1 MNEKLLKDF
10 IATAQKNNYNWNT
23 VFDKFPELENYD
35 KQLLKDYVA
44 TAEKN
49 NYNYEVVNSK
59 FPEFGFK
66 KKSQAENGG
75 STLGVGSSVSPKT
88 DGDYTYGDNK
98 SMYRKQGENWLIN
111 NESTGGQYVDLKDP
125 TGSRAKELNRNARKM
140 SSLDIKSEQA
150 SKEISKT
157 KDLSNIAEAD
167 SEIFTGYPGKEK
179 NQYEFRGENW
189 YEPNPEV
196 EKTIQRE
203 TEKRKSLVGTAYEKT
218 IAINIKNAIKD
229 IPKTRV
235 IKDEARIKALNKQFG
250 KNAVAPIPSEVP
262 LEKAQ
267 KTDQD
272 YFTGAFGDVLR
283 GFDNIVPLGF
293 GDLVDDIARDVAS
306 GYRQGKS
313 DEESFNIGFK
323 GPKASYKE
331 IQQFIDAKKNS
342 EQLAPSAEMQDYQ
355 RIYEEEGKG
364 FWGVVKGLANN
375 PSVIPSVLISSVT
388 GMATNSD
395 AIKAGAAAVG
405 TGATYGAAT
414 GATAGGV
421 GAIPGAAA
429 GAVAAVPYAFGLASS
444 VVEMGATFGE
454 LLTEELKGK
463 ELTKENVKAILEDPK
478 KLQSIRNKA
487 IARGIIIGAAD
498 ALTGKL
504 ASGVGAK
511 IISKSAAKSV
521 TGAVTKSAVVK
532 STAAGAAIEAA
543 GGSAGEATARGAI
556 GQDMDVSEIA
566 LEGIA
571 ELPGGIRSTIQARLA
586 KPSYK
591 VNGAKATSE
600 QVDELINTMTP
611 DDLAKTKIEIKN
623 DYEGREFKMQDK
635 IVTNSIKQ
643 QVKQGNPELNEPSL
657 NAITQLEKDLRELE
671 GNTTQ
676 TGKDKAAAI
685 RAQIK
690 NIQENQLQ
698 EEATAE
704 TITAETPEVTQK
716 RTERIAELE
725 TTLSQ
730 SKNNK
735 GTITIDDKIIPR
747 IELENELET
756 LKIEQNAVQKQ
767 AAGQVP
773 VQSTTTVG
781 EEVVQGEPT
790 AESQGLTPKVKKS
803 IEKINEQRDQELNSK
818 VLYTDNPTEEEI
830 SKRGVERA
838 KEINDRYDNIIKGA
852 IERSSLTEEGKAEEV
867 APLTI
872 QEELQLLAEEQAEAP
887 KADIERRRQDDL
899 SQVIQTTPIEVIDE
913 KGNVI
918 QTTDQKAAINA
929 KYDAELAALE
939 APVVEATPQEK
950 VATYRAEE
958 QAELLKAIP
967 KIESYKVNGEIDENL
982 MPKTVLA
989 KYNKIYEKYNA
1000 LISPLLEPVV
1010 KAKAPVVKAKA
1021 PKAPVVKAPIVKAE
1035 APKAKGELPVLS
1047 WSNVD
1052 RYKDD
1057 VIMAM
1062 REIQNKL
1069 LTPLL
1074 ALKYNTTAKQKK
1086 QIIDIRAKIALAD
1099 KILKRN
1105 FAKAKRE
1112 QAKIEKEKNIKPT
1125 AKVETTK
1132 TKVETDKLNSEEKQY
1147 ALESGIPEEDAIPT
1161 RSIFKKVISRT
1172 GITVERVKQLIK
1184 SNKYTEKKVK
1194 VDEISPSQLV
1204 VERDLISKIENE
1216 DNLPI
1221 IGQLGNEFI
1230 VLDGHHRISTYIRN
1244 GAKTINAK
1252 VIDLSTIQ
1260 TKAEPVKEEVK
1271 VEAPV
1276 AEEVVEQYQPI
1287 TIEKIF
1293 NDRFSKENA
1302 ISYDEE
1308 ERETDNGRMSTYISS
1323 ITMDVTNEDGDSIGT
1338 LTKLVDEDRIIT
1350 WNGEDFDGNQLSE
1363 QDFDFK
1369 DDARQAIVDKWNKE
1383 QKKNFDREAKKK
1395 IKDAQKA
1402 KEKADKAAAKE
1413 EAKSASV
1420 VKKEEAPALEK
1431 KSTDDLMGAIDSI
1444 KEDIEDTNKEI
1455 EDARKVAREKIN
1467 KIREEILDLKE
1478 SKGKEGTIMDL
1489 EADIKEIEDILKED
1503 LDGLKLDLDRHV
1515 QALKEEVKKLED
1527 LDAKAPENKKTL
1539 LSYLDAA
1546 IKTLNG
1552 LNSNNVLNVKVDAGF
1567 TITKWVTVGVLKKI
1581 LQGIR
1586 AGVIAGNTINASI
1599 KAMAKEY
1606 RGKHK
1611 NKKITIDEF
1620 TKEIQEYLRNTFVDQ
1635 KTNEQDIQETR
1646 AKFVEIRE
1654 AVRKAKIAVKTESKA
1669 LRANAFD
1676 AIQEMLKGK
1685 VKKLSAVQM
1694 KSIML
1699 RLARFNVFS
1708 QTQYDKF
1715 IDYVDKVIGI
1725 ADYDAKVAKANENR
1739 KNAKKNTIGDK
1750 PKLGDITPDL
1760 FRSLSIMLN
1769 IDAKLIPSDVFESY
1783 YKIVDMLSK
1792 RDTVLQLEQR
1802 SFLNENVDK
1811 IIASIEL
1818 NDEKISDLKELYDNF
1833 EKVKEDGKVDYS
1845 GTLAKMLKDDVINQ
1859 DEYELM
1865 KTFKSK
1871 IVEAKVK
1878 DKMTEQE
1885 IADEKAELIDEVN
1898 NTTITLDEI
1907 VGDEFRLEREL
1918 AKRLQVLLKQTDL
1931 KNLNNKDL
1939 KKLLIIID
1947 NINNGFVS
1955 NATQLM
1961 VEKLNSTKKSIPLA
1975 TSVHAKITSLYNK
1988 MNRFIS
1994 KTFSRDEFRIAV
2006 APLNLIDEQFGDF
2019 QTKNIYNSVFKDS
2032 AKAQQAFEAE
2042 ISKIRA
2048 ELTEIEKSLDKFFD
2062 KDHNKKVASKIKMMI
2077 YMLQIEKNS
2086 NPNSNKVHNAIDI
2099 LDATIKFSK
2108 ENSKKSKNS
2117 KADLKVLES
2126 IRENFVKDEQI
2137 DMDELFNSFG
2147 AQEKNAL
2154 KKLQEINNSM
2164 TKKAAYTAT
2173 VINGNKITTF
2183 DNYIFHNTIS
2193 ASDDMSVDALVNNI
2207 SDNMQPTT
2215 KSKNLEERG
2224 DKALAMNLNPFLAVT
2239 VSSRSVLL
2247 NYHLTE
2253 PIRTAR
2259 KTLID
2264 TIKLL
2269 DAEKANGEKNKMTS
2283 EERKDFEAATKEQ
2296 YDILNAI
2303 KDAYE
2308 TATKDLLTSNF
2319 TESKQ
2324 WIDWI
2329 SRQGYRA
2336 VLASA
2341 PRAVAEITSNAL
2353 FVLSAFPKEITIGFN
2368 STFSLS
2374 NSSDAKNILE
2384 SLGSSLISRIY
2395 PEDSLSSVWLDTSA
2409 FANRISRDGKMKPKM
2424 VNGVL
2429 KFHDKYTGRWV
2440 DAVSFMADNLIAKPD
2455 QAIMRPLWFGSFV
2468 NSFKNKTGVEPDFNK
2483 IKENDEAYMDEYR
2496 DALEEARD
2504 VADNNADLTGGNMN
2518 PYMSSLQNVIRKEDS
2533 FPKAWLKTFQKYMNK
2548 FTVKEYYTAR
2558 KGVHALVG
2566 DGDITQKQGAL
2577 ILTGVALRMTMYTT
2591 VTRLLSDFI
2600 MYSFGLGDD
2609 DDEEDDDYNAKHIG
2623 RKLYQGFTS
2632 MLTTLIL
2639 GRRFG
2644 NVVRMAENYFIEWA
2658 NEIYGEDIGLRNGEY
2673 DPYEDAVQFNQLQ
2686 DGKIDKTTD
2695 LVKVIAG
2702 PYAPVI
2708 GTLDLLKKK
2717 TMELRAPEAKT
2728 ERARITR
2735 AKEWGRLGLETT
2747 GFLGIMPLYK
2757 DVRKVFMGYT
2767 YKELKKETKETAVK
2781 KKTEEIKTA
2790 LTDSQKI
2797 SSLRKMRSS
2806 GRYTDKEIN
2815 KAIRIIKDPEYK
2827 KAFND
2832 KEEAIKKKI
2841 LDKYGY
2847 DNKEDFE
2854 RNDEKNYKIE
2864 FGKRSN
2870 YFQERAESAKIA
2882 NELEKRVNALKD
2894 GVEYAPI
2901 KKTRKSS
2908 RSSYTGNSGYTG
2920 NSYTN

>member
-1 MNEKLLKDF
+1 MF
-10 IATAQKNNYNWNT
+10 INNAQKNAIAANKRAIIETFGSDLTTEESKQNLGFVEQALVGVAASLPSMALSLIPVVGQAAAFGGMANMSYNAINEMMLNDADFET
-23 VFDKFPELENYD
+23 TSEADRAIVAIPYAIVMGALEKVGMN
-35 KQLLKDYVA
+35 KMLK
-44 TAEKN
+44 
-49 NYNYEVVNSK
+49 
-59 FPEFGFK
+59 G
-66 KKSQAENGG
+66 
-75 STLGVGSSVSPKT
+75 
-88 DGDYTYGDNK
+88 
-98 SMYRKQGENWLIN
+98 
-111 NESTGGQYVDLKDP
+111 ESTIGKIVL
-125 TGSRAKELNRNARKM
+125 SRIAKIIPKGATREV
-140 SSLDIKSEQA
+140 IE
-150 SKEISKT
+150 
-157 KDLSNIAEAD
+157 NIAN
-167 SEIFTGYPGKEK
+167 KE
-179 NQYEFRGENW
+179 
-189 YEPNPEV
+189 V
-196 EKTIQRE
+196 
-203 TEKRKSLVGTAYEKT
+203 KSLVAKGALKVIGGTLAEAETGALQAGLLDFGLLSLFNALDPLDLKLTNKEGLTGGEAFETPDTKAGVAMSILEGSAAEAIGGFAMSTVMVGSQGLINGKISLYNKEDLKFFEDFSSDQEFKKLIVSNLKT
-218 IAINIKNAIKD
+218 QMLNGTMTKG
-229 IPKTRV
+229 
-235 IKDEARIKALNKQFG
+235 EAQSALNDIDLVEGVFNSIDENLPEMAKLTAF
-250 KNAVAPIPSEVP
+250 NLINERNR
-262 LEKAQ
+262 LEKE
-267 KTDQD
+267 K
-272 YFTGAFGDVLR
+272 
-283 GFDNIVPLGF
+283 
-293 GDLVDDIARDVAS
+293 
-306 GYRQGKS
+306 QGKDPALS
-313 DEESFNIGFK
+313 KVITDRINEINDKLAALPKQVQRDNNTNRINELESALK
-323 GPKASYKE
+323 
-331 IQQFIDAKKNS
+331 
-342 EQLAPSAEMQDYQ
+342 Q
-355 RIYEEEGKG
+355 RK
-364 FWGVVKGLANN
+364 
-375 PSVIPSVLISSVT
+375 
-388 GMATNSD
+388 
-395 AIKAGAAAVG
+395 
-405 TGATYGAAT
+405 
-414 GATAGGV
+414 
-421 GAIPGAAA
+421 
-429 GAVAAVPYAFGLASS
+429 
-444 VVEMGATFGE
+444 
-454 LLTEELKGK
+454 
-463 ELTKENVKAILEDPK
+463 
-478 KLQSIRNKA
+478 NKA
-487 IARGIIIGAAD
+487 
-498 ALTGKL
+498 
-504 ASGVGAK
+504 
-511 IISKSAAKSV
+511 
-521 TGAVTKSAVVK
+521 
-532 STAAGAAIEAA
+532 
-543 GGSAGEATARGAI
+543 
-556 GQDMDVSEIA
+556 
-566 LEGIA
+566 
-571 ELPGGIRSTIQARLA
+571 
-586 KPSYK
+586 
-591 VNGAKATSE
+591 
-600 QVDELINTMTP
+600 
-611 DDLAKTKIEIKN
+611 
-623 DYEGREFKMQDK
+623 
-635 IVTNSIKQ
+635 
-643 QVKQGNPELNEPSL
+643 
-657 NAITQLEKDLRELE
+657 
-671 GNTTQ
+671 
-676 TGKDKAAAI
+676 
-685 RAQIK
+685 
-690 NIQENQLQ
+690 
-698 EEATAE
+698 
-704 TITAETPEVTQK
+704 
-716 RTERIAELE
+716 
-725 TTLSQ
+725 
-730 SKNNK
+730 
-735 GTITIDDKIIPR
+735 GTITIEGKKIPR
-747 IELENELET
+747 TEVETELKQLNQK
-756 LKIEQNAVQKQ
+756 LKDAIQEQT
-767 AAGQVP
+767 AGQVP
-773 VQSTTTVG
+773 VQPTTAVG

-790 AESQGLTPKVKKS
+790 AESQG
-803 IEKINEQRDQELNSK
+803 
-818 VLYTDNPTEEEI
+818 
-830 SKRGVERA
+830 
-838 KEINDRYDNIIKGA
+838 
-852 IERSSLTEEGKAEEV
+852 LTEEGKAEEV

-887 KADIERRRQDDL
+887 KAPVVEAP
-899 SQVIQTTPIEVIDE
+899 T
-913 KGNVI
+913 
-918 QTTDQKAAINA
+918 
-929 KYDAELAALE
+929 LE
-939 APVVEATPQEK
+939 APVIEAPIVEAPTLETPVVEVEATPQEK

-967 KIESYKVNGEIDENL
+967 KIESYKVKGKIDKTK

-989 KYNKIYEKYNA
+989 KYNKIYEKYDA

-1010 KAKAPVVKAKA
+1010 KAPV
-1021 PKAPVVKAPIVKAE
+1021 VKAE
-1035 APKAKGELPVLS
+1035 APKAKGELPVMS
-1047 WSNVD
+1047 WSKVEE
-1052 RYKDD
+1052 YDD
-1057 VIMAM
+1057 AVIRSMK
-1062 REIQNKL
+1062 EIQYGKL
-1069 LTPLL
+1069 KPLL
-1074 ALKYNTTAKQKK
+1074 DLGKRTTVAQKEE
-1086 QIIDIRAKIALAD
+1086 IRTIEAKIATAE
-1099 KILKRN
+1099 KILDRRAN
-1105 FAKAKRE
+1105 
-1112 QAKIEKEKNIKPT
+1112 KIKKEAQRVEKEGKGATVRAVDNNGTEAEYSVVVSKDGATAKVQLKKIGTLTPKRASVEANLTIETDEKRGRFVITKNKTKVYIDEAITP

-1132 TKVETDKLNSEEKQY
+1132 TKVASKAKVEPVVEETEAESYSSLQNKNEEAANTLNEIEKQIVKHYKDKGVSQNIIDELILFGDKSVTEFSDIMPEVANAYDNSIEDLHKKLDEATNNLKAIEEKQ
-1147 ALESGIPEEDAIPT
+1147 
-1161 RSIFKKVISRT
+1161 
-1172 GITVERVKQLIK
+1172 Q
-1184 SNKYTEKKVK
+1184 
-1194 VDEISPSQLV
+1194 
-1204 VERDLISKIENE
+1204 SKIIN
-1216 DNLPI
+1216 DI
-1221 IGQLGNEFI
+1221 TKSFKDLGVKETGLKSIADFFNTLLNYSGFDTFAKKLRSNDFKDLKKDLVFKTYKAIAPNEFMFEVDRYEDVPENI
-1230 VLDGHHRISTYIRN
+1230 RTYIEDTVDKAMQRFKEMLVSQEEQVQVKEPQVLIEE
-1244 GAKTINAK
+1244 A
-1252 VIDLSTIQ
+1252 
-1260 TKAEPVKEEVK
+1260 KAEPVKEEAK
-1271 VEAPV
+1271 VAPV
-1276 AEEVVEQYQPI
+1276 VEEVVEVEQYQPI

-1395 IKDAQKA
+1395 NKDAQKA

-1420 VKKEEAPALEK
+1420 VKKEEAPAPEK

-1444 KEDIEDTNKEI
+1444 KEDIEDTTKEI

-1489 EADIKEIEDILKED
+1489 EADIKEIQDDLKKD

-1515 QALKEEVKKLED
+1515 QALKEEVKKLGD

-1552 LNSNNVLNVKVDAGF
+1552 LNSNNLLNVKVDAGF

-1586 AGVIAGNTINASI
+1586 LGVIAGNTINASI
-1599 KAMAKEY
+1599 RAMAKEY
-1606 RGKHK
+1606 RGEHK
-1611 NKKITIDEF
+1611 NKKITIAEF
-1620 TKEIQEYLRNTFVDQ
+1620 TKEIEEYLRNTFVDQ

-1654 AVRKAKIAVKTESKA
+1654 AVRKAKVAVKTKSKA

-1725 ADYDAKVAKANENR
+1725 ADYDAKVNEANKNR
-1739 KNAKKNTIGDK
+1739 KTAKKNTIGDK

-1792 RDTVLQLEQR
+1792 GDTVLQLEQR

-2193 ASDDMSVDALVNNI
+2193 VSDDMSVDALVNNI

-2368 STFSLS
+2368 DTFSLS

-2384 SLGSSLISRIY
+2384 SLGSSLISRLY
-2395 PEDSLSSVWLDTSA
+2395 SEDSLSSVWLDTSA

-2483 IKENDEAYMDEYR
+2483 IKENDEAYMDKYR
-2496 DALEEARD
+2496 GVLEEARD

-2533 FPKAWLKTFQKYMNK
+2533 FPKVWLKTFQKYMNK

-2558 KGVHALVG
+2558 KGVRALVG

-2591 VTRLLSDFI
+2591 VTRLLSEFI

-2658 NEIYGEDIGLRNGEY
+2658 NETYGEDIGLRNGEY

-2702 PYAPVI
+2702 PYAPAVGFSDLVI
-2708 GTLDLLKKK
+2708 KKAR
-2717 TMELRAPEAKT
+2717 ELRAPEAKT

-2781 KKTEEIKTA
+2781 KDAQAKTDAEEIVQKTSILKQMMNSGA
-2790 LTDSQKI
+2790 YTREGIKKE
-2797 SSLRKMRSS
+2797 LRK
-2806 GRYTDKEIN
+2806 
-2815 KAIRIIKDPEYK
+2815 IKDPEYRKAEK
-2827 KAFND
+2827 KIED
-2832 KEEAIKKKI
+2832 DMLKSI
-2841 LDKYGY
+2841 LDKTKYSSRT
-2847 DNKEDFE
+2847 DFE
-2854 RNDEKNYKIE
+2854 KREKENAKNAFKMYDKKREESLKIN
-2864 FGKRSN
+2864 R
-2870 YFQERAESAKIA
+2870 
-2882 NELEKRVNALKD
+2882 ELTNRMDAL
-2894 GVEYAPI
+2894 EYGEQYVP
-2901 KKTRKSS
+2901 KKKKSS
-2908 RSSYTGNSGYTG
+2908 GTFGGGDSFGGSSSFGGSDSFGGGDSFGESDSFGGGN
-2920 NSYTN
+2920 

>member
-1 MNEKLLKDF
+1 MTGSQYDLKHSINDFNKRKEKLQLDAKNGNLTEEQYNDAVEGLSSEAQRLD
-10 IATAQKNNYNWNT
+10 IATKNVAATQKKMDALAGVYVTEKAKSGGFFGNFTNSLLVSIDELISSDGLSGKKQRQQDEIEIKSQDITPQQRQYYKDKGYNDEQIKNVFINNAQKNAIAANKRAIIETFGSDLTTEESKQNLGFVEQALVGVAASLPSMALSLIPVVGQAAAFGGMANMSYNAINEMMLNDADFET
-23 VFDKFPELENYD
+23 TSEADRAIVAIPYAIVMGALEKVGMN
-35 KQLLKDYVA
+35 KMLK
-44 TAEKN
+44 
-49 NYNYEVVNSK
+49 
-59 FPEFGFK
+59 G
-66 KKSQAENGG
+66 
-75 STLGVGSSVSPKT
+75 
-88 DGDYTYGDNK
+88 
-98 SMYRKQGENWLIN
+98 
-111 NESTGGQYVDLKDP
+111 ESTIGKIVL
-125 TGSRAKELNRNARKM
+125 SRIAKIIPKGATREV
-140 SSLDIKSEQA
+140 IE
-150 SKEISKT
+150 
-157 KDLSNIAEAD
+157 NIAN
-167 SEIFTGYPGKEK
+167 KE
-179 NQYEFRGENW
+179 
-189 YEPNPEV
+189 V
-196 EKTIQRE
+196 
-203 TEKRKSLVGTAYEKT
+203 KSLVAKGALKVIGGTLAEAETGALQAGLLDFGLLSLFNALDPLDLKLTNKEGLTGGEAFETPDTKAGVAMSILEGSAAEAIGGFAMSTVMVGSQGLINGKISLYNKEDLKFFEDFSSDQEFKKLIVSNLKT
-218 IAINIKNAIKD
+218 QMLNGTMTKG
-229 IPKTRV
+229 
-235 IKDEARIKALNKQFG
+235 EAQSALNDIDLVEGVFNSIDENLPEMAKLTAF
-250 KNAVAPIPSEVP
+250 NLINERNR
-262 LEKAQ
+262 LEKE
-267 KTDQD
+267 K
-272 YFTGAFGDVLR
+272 
-283 GFDNIVPLGF
+283 
-293 GDLVDDIARDVAS
+293 
-306 GYRQGKS
+306 QGKDPALS
-313 DEESFNIGFK
+313 KVITDRINEINDKLAALPKQVQRDNNTNRINELESALK
-323 GPKASYKE
+323 
-331 IQQFIDAKKNS
+331 
-342 EQLAPSAEMQDYQ
+342 Q
-355 RIYEEEGKG
+355 RK
-364 FWGVVKGLANN
+364 
-375 PSVIPSVLISSVT
+375 
-388 GMATNSD
+388 
-395 AIKAGAAAVG
+395 
-405 TGATYGAAT
+405 
-414 GATAGGV
+414 
-421 GAIPGAAA
+421 
-429 GAVAAVPYAFGLASS
+429 
-444 VVEMGATFGE
+444 
-454 LLTEELKGK
+454 
-463 ELTKENVKAILEDPK
+463 
-478 KLQSIRNKA
+478 NKA
-487 IARGIIIGAAD
+487 
-498 ALTGKL
+498 
-504 ASGVGAK
+504 
-511 IISKSAAKSV
+511 
-521 TGAVTKSAVVK
+521 
-532 STAAGAAIEAA
+532 
-543 GGSAGEATARGAI
+543 
-556 GQDMDVSEIA
+556 
-566 LEGIA
+566 
-571 ELPGGIRSTIQARLA
+571 
-586 KPSYK
+586 
-591 VNGAKATSE
+591 
-600 QVDELINTMTP
+600 
-611 DDLAKTKIEIKN
+611 
-623 DYEGREFKMQDK
+623 
-635 IVTNSIKQ
+635 
-643 QVKQGNPELNEPSL
+643 
-657 NAITQLEKDLRELE
+657 
-671 GNTTQ
+671 
-676 TGKDKAAAI
+676 
-685 RAQIK
+685 
-690 NIQENQLQ
+690 
-698 EEATAE
+698 
-704 TITAETPEVTQK
+704 
-716 RTERIAELE
+716 
-725 TTLSQ
+725 
-730 SKNNK
+730 
-735 GTITIDDKIIPR
+735 GTITIEGKKIPR
-747 IELENELET
+747 TEVETELKQLNQK
-756 LKIEQNAVQKQ
+756 LKDAIQEQT
-767 AAGQVP
+767 AGQVP
-773 VQSTTTVG
+773 VQPTTAVG

-790 AESQGLTPKVKKS
+790 AESQG
-803 IEKINEQRDQELNSK
+803 
-818 VLYTDNPTEEEI
+818 
-830 SKRGVERA
+830 
-838 KEINDRYDNIIKGA
+838 
-852 IERSSLTEEGKAEEV
+852 LTEEGKAEEV

-887 KADIERRRQDDL
+887 KAPVVEAP
-899 SQVIQTTPIEVIDE
+899 T
-913 KGNVI
+913 
-918 QTTDQKAAINA
+918 
-929 KYDAELAALE
+929 LE
-939 APVVEATPQEK
+939 APVIEAPIVEAPTLETPVVEVEATPQEK

-967 KIESYKVNGEIDENL
+967 KIESYKVKGKIDKTK

-989 KYNKIYEKYNA
+989 KYNKIYEKYDA

-1010 KAKAPVVKAKA
+1010 KAPV
-1021 PKAPVVKAPIVKAE
+1021 VKAE
-1035 APKAKGELPVLS
+1035 APKAKGELPVMS
-1047 WSNVD
+1047 WSKVEE
-1052 RYKDD
+1052 YDD
-1057 VIMAM
+1057 AVIRSMK
-1062 REIQNKL
+1062 EIQYGKL
-1069 LTPLL
+1069 KPLL
-1074 ALKYNTTAKQKK
+1074 DLGKRTTVAQKEE
-1086 QIIDIRAKIALAD
+1086 IRTIEAKIATAE
-1099 KILKRN
+1099 KILDRRAN
-1105 FAKAKRE
+1105 
-1112 QAKIEKEKNIKPT
+1112 KIKKEAQRVEKEGKGATVRAVDNNGTEAEYSVVVSKDGATAKVQLKKIGTLTPKRASVEANLTIETDEKRGRFVITKNKTKVYIDEAITP

-1132 TKVETDKLNSEEKQY
+1132 TKVASKAKVEPVVEETEAESYSSLQNKNEEAANTLNEIEKQIVKHYKDKGVSQNIIDELILFGDKSVTEFSDIMPEVANAYDNSIEDLHKKLDEATNNLKAIEEKQ
-1147 ALESGIPEEDAIPT
+1147 
-1161 RSIFKKVISRT
+1161 
-1172 GITVERVKQLIK
+1172 Q
-1184 SNKYTEKKVK
+1184 
-1194 VDEISPSQLV
+1194 
-1204 VERDLISKIENE
+1204 SKIIN
-1216 DNLPI
+1216 DI
-1221 IGQLGNEFI
+1221 TKSFKDLGVKETGLKSIADFFNTLLNYSGFDTFAKKLRSNDFKDLKKDLVFKTYKAIAPNEFMFEVDRYEDVPENI
-1230 VLDGHHRISTYIRN
+1230 RTYIEDTVDKAMQRFKEMLVSQEEQVQVKEPQVLIEE
-1244 GAKTINAK
+1244 A
-1252 VIDLSTIQ
+1252 
-1260 TKAEPVKEEVK
+1260 KAEPVKEEAK
-1271 VEAPV
+1271 VAPV
-1276 AEEVVEQYQPI
+1276 VEEVVEVEQYQPI

-1395 IKDAQKA
+1395 NKDAQKA

-1420 VKKEEAPALEK
+1420 VKKEEAPAPEK

-1444 KEDIEDTNKEI
+1444 KEDIEDTTKEI

-1489 EADIKEIEDILKED
+1489 EADIKEIQDDLKKD

-1515 QALKEEVKKLED
+1515 QALKEEVKKLGD

-1552 LNSNNVLNVKVDAGF
+1552 LNSNNLLNVKVDAGF

-1586 AGVIAGNTINASI
+1586 LGVIAGNTINASI
-1599 KAMAKEY
+1599 RAMAKEY
-1606 RGKHK
+1606 RGEHK
-1611 NKKITIDEF
+1611 NKKITIAEF
-1620 TKEIQEYLRNTFVDQ
+1620 TKEIEEYLRNTFVDQ

-1654 AVRKAKIAVKTESKA
+1654 AVRKAKVAVKTKSKA

-1725 ADYDAKVAKANENR
+1725 ADYDAKVNEANKNR
-1739 KNAKKNTIGDK
+1739 KTAKKNTIGDK

-2193 ASDDMSVDALVNNI
+2193 VSDDMSVDALVNNI

-2368 STFSLS
+2368 DTFSLS

-2384 SLGSSLISRIY
+2384 SLGSSLISRLY
-2395 PEDSLSSVWLDTSA
+2395 SEDSLSSVWLDTSA

-2483 IKENDEAYMDEYR
+2483 IKENDEAYMDKYR
-2496 DALEEARD
+2496 GVLEEARD

-2533 FPKAWLKTFQKYMNK
+2533 FPKVWLKTFQKYMNK

-2558 KGVHALVG
+2558 KGVRALVG

-2591 VTRLLSDFI
+2591 VTRLLSEFI

-2658 NEIYGEDIGLRNGEY
+2658 NETYGEDIGLRNGEY

-2702 PYAPVI
+2702 PYAPAVGFSDLVI
-2708 GTLDLLKKK
+2708 KKAR
-2717 TMELRAPEAKT
+2717 ELRAPEAKT

-2781 KKTEEIKTA
+2781 KDAQAKTDAEEIVQKTSILKQMMNSGA
-2790 LTDSQKI
+2790 YTREGIKKE
-2797 SSLRKMRSS
+2797 LRK
-2806 GRYTDKEIN
+2806 
-2815 KAIRIIKDPEYK
+2815 IKDPEYRKAEK
-2827 KAFND
+2827 KIED
-2832 KEEAIKKKI
+2832 DMLKSI
-2841 LDKYGY
+2841 LDKTKYSSRT
-2847 DNKEDFE
+2847 DFE
-2854 RNDEKNYKIE
+2854 KREKENAKNAFKMYDKKREESLKIN
-2864 FGKRSN
+2864 R
-2870 YFQERAESAKIA
+2870 
-2882 NELEKRVNALKD
+2882 ELTNRMDAL
-2894 GVEYAPI
+2894 EYGEQYVP
-2901 KKTRKSS
+2901 KKKKSS
-2908 RSSYTGNSGYTG
+2908 GTFGGGDSFGGSSSFGGSDSFGGGDSFGESDSFGGGN
-2920 NSYTN
+2920 

>member
-1 MNEKLLKDF
+1 MNEKAIQDAYEMFKSGGYNGSIDDYKQLISTNGNALKDSYEIF
-10 IATAQKNNYNWNT
+10 KGGGYNQ
-23 VFDKFPELENYD
+23 DI
-35 KQLLKDYVA
+35 
-44 TAEKN
+44 
-49 NYNYEVVNSK
+49 NSFK
-59 FPEFGFK
+59 TLMGLK
-66 KKSQAENGG
+66 KKSDWGSIWGG
-75 STLGVGSSVSPKT
+75 GSSVSPKT
-88 DGDYTYGDNK
+88 DGDYTYGDNE
-98 SMYRKQGENWLIN
+98 SAYRKQGENWLIN

-125 TGSRAKELNRNARKM
+125 TGSRTKELNRNARRM
-140 SSLDIKSEQA
+140 SSLDVKSQGASIQVKDAKDLTSIA
-150 SKEISKT
+150 SK
-157 KDLSNIAEAD
+157 D

-179 NQYEFRGENW
+179 NQYEFRNGNW

-196 EKTIQRE
+196 EKIIQRE

-262 LEKAQ
+262 SQKAQ
-267 KTDQD
+267 KTDEQD

-283 GFDNIVPLGF
+283 GFDNIVPIGI
-293 GDLVDDIARDVAS
+293 GDFVDDMARSVAS
-306 GYRQGKS
+306 GYRQGTVAQEADDLLLKGSKS
-313 DEESFNIGFK
+313 TPEQ
-323 GPKASYKE
+323 
-331 IQQFIDAKKNS
+331 IQKFINANKNS
-342 EQLAPSAEMQDYQ
+342 QQMLPSAEMQDYQ
-355 RIYEEEGKG
+355 KIYEEEGKG
-364 FWGVVKGLANN
+364 FWGVVKGIVKN
-375 PSVIPSVLISSVT
+375 PSVISELVISSLVS
-388 GMATNSD
+388 MATNTD
-395 AIKAGAAAVG
+395 ALKAGAAGVA
-405 TGATYGAAT
+405 TGVTYGAAT

-421 GAIPGAAA
+421 GAIPGSVA
-429 GAVAAVPYAFGLASS
+429 GAVSSIPYAFGLASS

-463 ELTKENVKAILEDPK
+463 ELTKENVKAILENPE

-487 IARGIIIGAAD
+487 IARGVIIGTAD
-498 ALTGKL
+498 VLTGKL

-511 IISKSAAKSV
+511 IISKSAAKSA
-521 TGAVTKSAVVK
+521 TGAVTKGAVVK

-657 NAITQLEKDLRELE
+657 NAITQLEKDLVKLE

-685 RAQIK
+685 RTQIK

-704 TITAETPEVTQK
+704 ASI
-716 RTERIAELE
+716 
-725 TTLSQ
+725 
-730 SKNNK
+730 
-735 GTITIDDKIIPR
+735 
-747 IELENELET
+747 
-756 LKIEQNAVQKQ
+756 
-767 AAGQVP
+767 P
-773 VQSTTTVG
+773 VQPTTAVG
-781 EEVVQGEPT
+781 EEVVQREPT
-790 AESQGLTPKVKKS
+790 AEPQVLTK
-803 IEKINEQRDQELNSK
+803 
-818 VLYTDNPTEEEI
+818 
-830 SKRGVERA
+830 
-838 KEINDRYDNIIKGA
+838 
-852 IERSSLTEEGKAEEV
+852 EGKAEEV

-872 QEELQLLAEEQAEAP
+872 QEELQLIEEEKAKAP
-887 KADIERRRQDDL
+887 KADIERRRNEEILNRKGNTISESEVERKFIEKRNSDSIQTKLTEGLNYTNGSVNPQKRFIDKEDAIFEELIALGVKPDNRGVIDSTAINKAFSENESKIRKEVNKEVKQEGLKRVTDEFRKQDDA
-899 SQVIQTTPIEVIDE
+899 VKFKE
-913 KGNVI
+913 
-918 QTTDQKAAINA
+918 IND

-939 APVVEATPQEK
+939 APVVEATPQEVVRTPRQK
-950 VATYRAEE
+950 VEAKRGKGKTTRVPKVETPVVEAEAPKTKGELPKMRWDDIEEYDDAVIRAMKEIQYRKLNPLRDLGKRTTVAQKEEIKTIEAKIKTAEKILDKRANKIKREAQRVEKAEPIDKGTRVRGSDNNGNATEFSIIINEKKGTANVQLKKRKNVPLTRRASVEANLTIETDENKKRFVETKNKTKVYIDDVITPAKVEPTKAKPSVVEVSGYSPNDNIFNKPELKNNKTHGWRTMSISEFNSLSKGKKTYEGGAPKSGNWIAGTPQSAAKFGKKDTVMIEFGGIDMAGGENMQDNSTADKSNVTKVWKFNDVTNQFEDAPNLLQNLKDGKIIKVDNKNQSLEDKQSELQRKTDNIHDYEIPDLIKKLKKVPTAPGGEMMIFEILELQSKDRKINTIQEAVDKYFENLKKYFEVPVTKQELINDYLTREQKKIINQINELEE
-958 QAELLKAIP
+958 KANDL
-967 KIESYKVNGEIDENL
+967 EDKVGEIDE
-982 MPKTVLA
+982 
-989 KYNKIYEKYNA
+989 
-1000 LISPLLEPVV
+1000 V
-1010 KAKAPVVKAKA
+1010 KAAPVKEEVK
-1021 PKAPVVKAPIVKAE
+1021 E
-1035 APKAKGELPVLS
+1035 E
-1047 WSNVD
+1047 
-1052 RYKDD
+1052 
-1057 VIMAM
+1057 
-1062 REIQNKL
+1062 
-1069 LTPLL
+1069 
-1074 ALKYNTTAKQKK
+1074 
-1086 QIIDIRAKIALAD
+1086 
-1099 KILKRN
+1099 
-1105 FAKAKRE
+1105 
-1112 QAKIEKEKNIKPT
+1112 
-1125 AKVETTK
+1125 AKVET
-1132 TKVETDKLNSEEKQY
+1132 VAEE
-1147 ALESGIPEEDAIPT
+1147 
-1161 RSIFKKVISRT
+1161 V
-1172 GITVERVKQLIK
+1172 
-1184 SNKYTEKKVK
+1184 
-1194 VDEISPSQLV
+1194 
-1204 VERDLISKIENE
+1204 
-1216 DNLPI
+1216 
-1221 IGQLGNEFI
+1221 
-1230 VLDGHHRISTYIRN
+1230 
-1244 GAKTINAK
+1244 
-1252 VIDLSTIQ
+1252 
-1260 TKAEPVKEEVK
+1260 KAEPVKEE
-1271 VEAPV
+1271 AP
-1276 AEEVVEQYQPI
+1276 AP
-1287 TIEKIF
+1287 
-1293 NDRFSKENA
+1293 
-1302 ISYDEE
+1302 
-1308 ERETDNGRMSTYISS
+1308 
-1323 ITMDVTNEDGDSIGT
+1323 
-1338 LTKLVDEDRIIT
+1338 
-1350 WNGEDFDGNQLSE
+1350 
-1363 QDFDFK
+1363 
-1369 DDARQAIVDKWNKE
+1369 
-1383 QKKNFDREAKKK
+1383 
-1395 IKDAQKA
+1395 A
-1402 KEKADKAAAKE
+1402 KE
-1413 EAKSASV
+1413 
-1420 VKKEEAPALEK
+1420 
-1431 KSTDDLMGAIDSI
+1431 STDDLMGAINSI
-1444 KEDIEDTNKEI
+1444 KKDIEDTTKEI
-1455 EDARKVAREKIN
+1455 EDVRAEAREKII
-1467 KIREEILDLKE
+1467 KIRKEIIKLE
-1478 SKGKEGTIMDL
+1478 NSKGKGGTIMDL

-1552 LNSNNVLNVKVDAGF
+1552 LNSNNLLNVKVDAGF

-1599 KAMAKEY
+1599 RAMAKEY

-1611 NKKITIDEF
+1611 NKKITIAEF
-1620 TKEIQEYLRNTFVDQ
+1620 TEEIQEYLRNTFVDQ
-1635 KTNEQDIQETR
+1635 KKKTNEQDIQEAR
-1646 AKFVEIRE
+1646 DKFVEIRE
-1654 AVRKAKIAVKTESKA
+1654 AVRKAKVAVKTESKA

-1676 AIQEMLKGK
+1676 AIREMLKGK
-1685 VKKLSAVQM
+1685 VNNLSAVQM

-1708 QTQYDKF
+1708 QIQYDKF

-1725 ADYDAKVAKANENR
+1725 ADYDAKVNEANKNR
-1739 KNAKKNTIGDK
+1739 KNAKENTIGNK

-1871 IVEAKVK
+1871 IVEAKIK

-1907 VGDEFRLEREL
+1907 VGDEFRLERKL

-1961 VEKLNSTKKSIPLA
+1961 VEKLNSNKKSIPLA

-1994 KTFSRDEFRIAV
+1994 KTFSRDEFGIAV

-2324 WIDWI
+2324 LIDWL

-2341 PRAVAEITSNAL
+2341 PRAVAELTSNAL

-2368 STFSLS
+2368 DTFSLS

-2384 SLGSSLISRIY
+2384 SLGSSLISRLY
-2395 PEDSLSSVWLDTSA
+2395 SEDSLSSVWLDTSA

-2533 FPKAWLKTFQKYMNK
+2533 FPKVWLKTFQKYMNK

-2558 KGVHALVG
+2558 KGVRALVG

-2577 ILTGVALRMTMYTT
+2577 ILTGVAVRMTIYTT
-2591 VTRLLSDFI
+2591 VTRLLSDLI
-2600 MYSFGLGDD
+2600 MYSFGFGDD
-2609 DDEEDDDYNAKHIG
+2609 DGEDDDDYNAKHIG

-2658 NEIYGEDIGLRNGEY
+2658 NETYGEDIGLRNGEY

-2695 LVKVIAG
+2695 LVKVVAG

-2717 TMELRAPEAKT
+2717 GMELRAPEAKT

-2735 AKEWGRLGLETT
+2735 AKEWSRLGLETT

-2767 YKELKKETKETAVK
+2767 YKELKEETKKEAENKEVRDK
-2781 KKTEEIKTA
+2781 KTA
-2790 LTDSQKI
+2790 LKDSQKTI
-2797 SSLRKMRSS
+2797 SLKEMMNS
-2806 GRYTDKEIN
+2806 GRYTKEGI
-2815 KAIRIIKDPEYK
+2815 KKELRKIKDPEYR
-2827 KAFND
+2827 KALKD
-2832 KEEAIKKKI
+2832 KDDAIRKKI

-2847 DNKEDFE
+2847 ENLTDFK
-2854 RNDEKNYKIE
+2854 RNDVDNYEIQ
-2864 FGKRSN
+2864 FGEYSPYRIKR
-2870 YFQERAESAKIA
+2870 EESARIA
-2882 NELEKRVNALKD
+2882 YELKKRLNALKD
-2894 GVEYAPI
+2894 GEEYYSTEGTAIVAP
-2901 KKTRKSS
+2901 KKKANKYNRFES
-2908 RSSYTGNSGYTG
+2908 RTKVNRYNRFESVKKVNKYNRFE
-2920 NSYTN
+2920 

>member
-1 MNEKLLKDF
+1 
-10 IATAQKNNYNWNT
+10 
-23 VFDKFPELENYD
+23 
-35 KQLLKDYVA
+35 
-44 TAEKN
+44 
-49 NYNYEVVNSK
+49 
-59 FPEFGFK
+59 
-66 KKSQAENGG
+66 
-75 STLGVGSSVSPKT
+75 
-88 DGDYTYGDNK
+88 
-98 SMYRKQGENWLIN
+98 
-111 NESTGGQYVDLKDP
+111 
-125 TGSRAKELNRNARKM
+125 
-140 SSLDIKSEQA
+140 
-150 SKEISKT
+150 
-157 KDLSNIAEAD
+157 
-167 SEIFTGYPGKEK
+167 
-179 NQYEFRGENW
+179 
-189 YEPNPEV
+189 
-196 EKTIQRE
+196 
-203 TEKRKSLVGTAYEKT
+203 
-218 IAINIKNAIKD
+218 
-229 IPKTRV
+229 
-235 IKDEARIKALNKQFG
+235 
-250 KNAVAPIPSEVP
+250 
-262 LEKAQ
+262 
-267 KTDQD
+267 
-272 YFTGAFGDVLR
+272 
-283 GFDNIVPLGF
+283 
-293 GDLVDDIARDVAS
+293 
-306 GYRQGKS
+306 
-313 DEESFNIGFK
+313 
-323 GPKASYKE
+323 
-331 IQQFIDAKKNS
+331 
-342 EQLAPSAEMQDYQ
+342 
-355 RIYEEEGKG
+355 
-364 FWGVVKGLANN
+364 
-375 PSVIPSVLISSVT
+375 
-388 GMATNSD
+388 
-395 AIKAGAAAVG
+395 
-405 TGATYGAAT
+405 
-414 GATAGGV
+414 
-421 GAIPGAAA
+421 
-429 GAVAAVPYAFGLASS
+429 
-444 VVEMGATFGE
+444 
-454 LLTEELKGK
+454 
-463 ELTKENVKAILEDPK
+463 
-478 KLQSIRNKA
+478 
-487 IARGIIIGAAD
+487 
-498 ALTGKL
+498 
-504 ASGVGAK
+504 
-511 IISKSAAKSV
+511 
-521 TGAVTKSAVVK
+521 
-532 STAAGAAIEAA
+532 
-543 GGSAGEATARGAI
+543 
-556 GQDMDVSEIA
+556 
-566 LEGIA
+566 
-571 ELPGGIRSTIQARLA
+571 
-586 KPSYK
+586 
-591 VNGAKATSE
+591 
-600 QVDELINTMTP
+600 
-611 DDLAKTKIEIKN
+611 
-623 DYEGREFKMQDK
+623 
-635 IVTNSIKQ
+635 
-643 QVKQGNPELNEPSL
+643 
-657 NAITQLEKDLRELE
+657 
-671 GNTTQ
+671 
-676 TGKDKAAAI
+676 
-685 RAQIK
+685 
-690 NIQENQLQ
+690 
-698 EEATAE
+698 
-704 TITAETPEVTQK
+704 
-716 RTERIAELE
+716 
-725 TTLSQ
+725 
-730 SKNNK
+730 
-735 GTITIDDKIIPR
+735 
-747 IELENELET
+747 
-756 LKIEQNAVQKQ
+756 
-767 AAGQVP
+767 
-773 VQSTTTVG
+773 
-781 EEVVQGEPT
+781 
-790 AESQGLTPKVKKS
+790 
-803 IEKINEQRDQELNSK
+803 
-818 VLYTDNPTEEEI
+818 
-830 SKRGVERA
+830 
-838 KEINDRYDNIIKGA
+838 
-852 IERSSLTEEGKAEEV
+852 
-867 APLTI
+867 
-872 QEELQLLAEEQAEAP
+872 
-887 KADIERRRQDDL
+887 
-899 SQVIQTTPIEVIDE
+899 
-913 KGNVI
+913 
-918 QTTDQKAAINA
+918 
-929 KYDAELAALE
+929 
-939 APVVEATPQEK
+939 
-950 VATYRAEE
+950 
-958 QAELLKAIP
+958 
-967 KIESYKVNGEIDENL
+967 
-982 MPKTVLA
+982 
-989 KYNKIYEKYNA
+989 
-1000 LISPLLEPVV
+1000 
-1010 KAKAPVVKAKA
+1010 
-1021 PKAPVVKAPIVKAE
+1021 
-1035 APKAKGELPVLS
+1035 
-1047 WSNVD
+1047 
-1052 RYKDD
+1052 
-1057 VIMAM
+1057 
-1062 REIQNKL
+1062 
-1069 LTPLL
+1069 
-1074 ALKYNTTAKQKK
+1074 
-1086 QIIDIRAKIALAD
+1086 
-1099 KILKRN
+1099 
-1105 FAKAKRE
+1105 
-1112 QAKIEKEKNIKPT
+1112 
-1125 AKVETTK
+1125 
-1132 TKVETDKLNSEEKQY
+1132 
-1147 ALESGIPEEDAIPT
+1147 
-1161 RSIFKKVISRT
+1161 
-1172 GITVERVKQLIK
+1172 
-1184 SNKYTEKKVK
+1184 
-1194 VDEISPSQLV
+1194 
-1204 VERDLISKIENE
+1204 
-1216 DNLPI
+1216 
-1221 IGQLGNEFI
+1221 
-1230 VLDGHHRISTYIRN
+1230 
-1244 GAKTINAK
+1244 
-1252 VIDLSTIQ
+1252 
-1260 TKAEPVKEEVK
+1260 
-1271 VEAPV
+1271 
-1276 AEEVVEQYQPI
+1276 
-1287 TIEKIF
+1287 
-1293 NDRFSKENA
+1293 
-1302 ISYDEE
+1302 
-1308 ERETDNGRMSTYISS
+1308 
-1323 ITMDVTNEDGDSIGT
+1323 
-1338 LTKLVDEDRIIT
+1338 
-1350 WNGEDFDGNQLSE
+1350 
-1363 QDFDFK
+1363 
-1369 DDARQAIVDKWNKE
+1369 
-1383 QKKNFDREAKKK
+1383 
-1395 IKDAQKA
+1395 
-1402 KEKADKAAAKE
+1402 
-1413 EAKSASV
+1413 
-1420 VKKEEAPALEK
+1420 
-1431 KSTDDLMGAIDSI
+1431 
-1444 KEDIEDTNKEI
+1444 
-1455 EDARKVAREKIN
+1455 
-1467 KIREEILDLKE
+1467 
-1478 SKGKEGTIMDL
+1478 
-1489 EADIKEIEDILKED
+1489 
-1503 LDGLKLDLDRHV
+1503 
-1515 QALKEEVKKLED
+1515 
-1527 LDAKAPENKKTL
+1527 
-1539 LSYLDAA
+1539 
-1546 IKTLNG
+1546 
-1552 LNSNNVLNVKVDAGF
+1552 
-1567 TITKWVTVGVLKKI
+1567 
-1581 LQGIR
+1581 
-1586 AGVIAGNTINASI
+1586 
-1599 KAMAKEY
+1599 MAKEY

-1620 TKEIQEYLRNTFVDQ
+1620 TKEIEEYLRNTFVDQ

-1646 AKFVEIRE
+1646 DKFVEIRE
-1654 AVRKAKIAVKTESKA
+1654 AVRKAKVAVKTESKA

-1708 QTQYDKF
+1708 QIQYDKF

-1725 ADYDAKVAKANENR
+1725 ADYDAKVNEANKNR
-1739 KNAKKNTIGDK
+1739 KTAKKNTIGNK

-2062 KDHNKKVASKIKMMI
+2062 KDRNKKVASKIKMMI

-2137 DMDELFNSFG
+2137 DMDKLFNSFG

-2193 ASDDMSVDALVNNI
+2193 VSDDMSVDALVNNI

-2324 WIDWI
+2324 LIDWL

-2353 FVLSAFPKEITIGFN
+2353 FVFSAFRKEITIGFN
-2368 STFSLS
+2368 DTFSLS
-2374 NSSDAKNILE
+2374 NSNDAKNILE
-2384 SLGSSLISRIY
+2384 SLGSSLISRLY

-2429 KFHDKYTGRWV
+2429 KFHDKYTGHWV

-2483 IKENDEAYMDEYR
+2483 IKENDEAYMDKYR
-2496 DALEEARD
+2496 GALEEARD

-2533 FPKAWLKTFQKYMNK
+2533 FPKVWLKTFQKYMNK

-2566 DGDITQKQGAL
+2566 DGDITQKQGRL
-2577 ILTGVALRMTMYTT
+2577 ILTGVALRMTIYTT

-2658 NEIYGEDIGLRNGEY
+2658 NETYGEDIGLRNGEY

-2728 ERARITR
+2728 ERARITK
-2735 AKEWGRLGLETT
+2735 AKEWSRLGLETT

-2781 KKTEEIKTA
+2781 KKAEEIKTA

-2797 SSLRKMRSS
+2797 SSLKEMMNSGEYTREGIKKELRK
-2806 GRYTDKEIN
+2806 
-2815 KAIRIIKDPEYK
+2815 IKDPEYR
-2827 KAFND
+2827 KALKD
-2832 KEEAIKKKI
+2832 KDDAIRKKI

-2847 DNKEDFE
+2847 ENLTDFK
-2854 RNDEKNYKIE
+2854 RNDLDNYEIQ
-2864 FGKRSN
+2864 FGEYSPYRIKR
-2870 YFQERAESAKIA
+2870 EESARIA
-2882 NELEKRVNALKD
+2882 NELEKRLNALKD
-2894 GVEYAPI
+2894 GEEYYPTDGATIVVP
-2901 KKTRKSS
+2901 KKKVNKYNRYKSVQNNNLPDFYS
-2908 RSSYTGNSGYTG
+2908 KSYKKY
-2920 NSYTN
+2920 

>member
-1 MNEKLLKDF
+1 MTGSQYDLKHSINDFNKRKEKLQLDAKNGNLTEEQYNDAVEGLSSEAQRLD
-10 IATAQKNNYNWNT
+10 IATKNVAATQKKMDALAGVYVTEKAKSGGFFGNFTNSLLVSIDELISSDGLSGKKQRQQDEIEIKSQDITPQQRQYYKDKGYNDEQIKNVFINNAQKNAIAANKRAIIETFGSDLTTEESKQNLGFVEQALVGVAASLPSMALSLIPVVGQAAAFGGMANMSYNAINEMMLNDADFET
-23 VFDKFPELENYD
+23 TSEADRAIVAIPYAIVMGALEKVGMN
-35 KQLLKDYVA
+35 KMLK
-44 TAEKN
+44 
-49 NYNYEVVNSK
+49 
-59 FPEFGFK
+59 G
-66 KKSQAENGG
+66 
-75 STLGVGSSVSPKT
+75 
-88 DGDYTYGDNK
+88 
-98 SMYRKQGENWLIN
+98 
-111 NESTGGQYVDLKDP
+111 ESTIGKIVL
-125 TGSRAKELNRNARKM
+125 SRIAKIIPKGATREV
-140 SSLDIKSEQA
+140 IE
-150 SKEISKT
+150 
-157 KDLSNIAEAD
+157 NIAN
-167 SEIFTGYPGKEK
+167 KE
-179 NQYEFRGENW
+179 
-189 YEPNPEV
+189 V
-196 EKTIQRE
+196 
-203 TEKRKSLVGTAYEKT
+203 KSLVAKGALKVIGGTLAEAETGALQAGLLDFGLLSLFNALDPLDLKLTNKEGLTGGEAFETPDTKAGVAMSILEGSAAEAIGGFAMSTVMVGSQGLINGKISLYNKEDLKFFEDFSSDQEFKKLIVSNLKT
-218 IAINIKNAIKD
+218 QMLNGTMTKG
-229 IPKTRV
+229 
-235 IKDEARIKALNKQFG
+235 EAQSALNDIDLVEGVFNSIDENLPEMAKLTAF
-250 KNAVAPIPSEVP
+250 NLINERNR
-262 LEKAQ
+262 LEKE
-267 KTDQD
+267 K
-272 YFTGAFGDVLR
+272 
-283 GFDNIVPLGF
+283 
-293 GDLVDDIARDVAS
+293 
-306 GYRQGKS
+306 QGKDPALS
-313 DEESFNIGFK
+313 KVITDRINEINDKLAALPKQVQRDNNTNRINELESALK
-323 GPKASYKE
+323 
-331 IQQFIDAKKNS
+331 
-342 EQLAPSAEMQDYQ
+342 Q
-355 RIYEEEGKG
+355 RK
-364 FWGVVKGLANN
+364 
-375 PSVIPSVLISSVT
+375 
-388 GMATNSD
+388 
-395 AIKAGAAAVG
+395 
-405 TGATYGAAT
+405 
-414 GATAGGV
+414 
-421 GAIPGAAA
+421 
-429 GAVAAVPYAFGLASS
+429 
-444 VVEMGATFGE
+444 
-454 LLTEELKGK
+454 
-463 ELTKENVKAILEDPK
+463 
-478 KLQSIRNKA
+478 NKA
-487 IARGIIIGAAD
+487 
-498 ALTGKL
+498 
-504 ASGVGAK
+504 
-511 IISKSAAKSV
+511 
-521 TGAVTKSAVVK
+521 
-532 STAAGAAIEAA
+532 
-543 GGSAGEATARGAI
+543 
-556 GQDMDVSEIA
+556 
-566 LEGIA
+566 
-571 ELPGGIRSTIQARLA
+571 
-586 KPSYK
+586 
-591 VNGAKATSE
+591 
-600 QVDELINTMTP
+600 
-611 DDLAKTKIEIKN
+611 
-623 DYEGREFKMQDK
+623 
-635 IVTNSIKQ
+635 
-643 QVKQGNPELNEPSL
+643 
-657 NAITQLEKDLRELE
+657 
-671 GNTTQ
+671 
-676 TGKDKAAAI
+676 
-685 RAQIK
+685 
-690 NIQENQLQ
+690 
-698 EEATAE
+698 
-704 TITAETPEVTQK
+704 
-716 RTERIAELE
+716 
-725 TTLSQ
+725 
-730 SKNNK
+730 
-735 GTITIDDKIIPR
+735 GTITIEGKKIPR
-747 IELENELET
+747 TEVETELKQLNQK
-756 LKIEQNAVQKQ
+756 LKDAIQEQT
-767 AAGQVP
+767 AGQVP
-773 VQSTTTVG
+773 VQPTTAVG
-781 EEVVQGEPT
+781 EEVVQEEPT
-790 AESQGLTPKVKKS
+790 AESQG
-803 IEKINEQRDQELNSK
+803 
-818 VLYTDNPTEEEI
+818 
-830 SKRGVERA
+830 
-838 KEINDRYDNIIKGA
+838 
-852 IERSSLTEEGKAEEV
+852 LTEEGKAEEV

-887 KADIERRRQDDL
+887 KAPVVEAP
-899 SQVIQTTPIEVIDE
+899 T
-913 KGNVI
+913 
-918 QTTDQKAAINA
+918 
-929 KYDAELAALE
+929 LE
-939 APVVEATPQEK
+939 APVIEAPIVEAPTLETPVVEVEATPQEK

-967 KIESYKVNGEIDENL
+967 KIESYKVKGKIDKTK

-989 KYNKIYEKYNA
+989 KYNKIYEKYDA

-1010 KAKAPVVKAKA
+1010 KAPV
-1021 PKAPVVKAPIVKAE
+1021 VKAE
-1035 APKAKGELPVLS
+1035 APKAKGELPVMS
-1047 WSNVD
+1047 WSKVEE
-1052 RYKDD
+1052 YDD
-1057 VIMAM
+1057 AVIRSMK
-1062 REIQNKL
+1062 EIQYGKL
-1069 LTPLL
+1069 KPLL
-1074 ALKYNTTAKQKK
+1074 DLGKRTTVAQKEE
-1086 QIIDIRAKIALAD
+1086 IRTIEAKIATAE
-1099 KILKRN
+1099 KILDRRAN
-1105 FAKAKRE
+1105 
-1112 QAKIEKEKNIKPT
+1112 KIKKEAQRVEKEGKGATVRAVDNNGTEAEYSVVVSKDGATAKVQLKKIGTLTPKRASVEANLTIETDEKRGRFVITKNKTKVYIDEAITP

-1132 TKVETDKLNSEEKQY
+1132 TKVASKAKVEPVVEETEAESYSSLQNKNEEAANTLNEIEKQIVKHYKDKGVSQNIIDELILFGDKSVTEFSDIMPEVANAYDNSIEDLHKKLDEATNNLKAIEEKQ
-1147 ALESGIPEEDAIPT
+1147 
-1161 RSIFKKVISRT
+1161 
-1172 GITVERVKQLIK
+1172 Q
-1184 SNKYTEKKVK
+1184 
-1194 VDEISPSQLV
+1194 
-1204 VERDLISKIENE
+1204 SKIIN
-1216 DNLPI
+1216 DI
-1221 IGQLGNEFI
+1221 TKSFKDLGVKETGLKSIADFFNTLLNYSGFDTFAKKLRSNDFKDLKKDLVFKTYKAIAPNEFMFEVDRYEDVPENI
-1230 VLDGHHRISTYIRN
+1230 RTYIEDTVDKAMQRFKEMLVSQEEQVQVKEPQVLIEE
-1244 GAKTINAK
+1244 A
-1252 VIDLSTIQ
+1252 
-1260 TKAEPVKEEVK
+1260 KAEPVKEEAK
-1271 VEAPV
+1271 VAPV
-1276 AEEVVEQYQPI
+1276 VEEVVEVEQYQPI

-1395 IKDAQKA
+1395 NKDAQKA

-1420 VKKEEAPALEK
+1420 VKKEEAPAPEK

-1444 KEDIEDTNKEI
+1444 KEDIEDTTKEI

-1489 EADIKEIEDILKED
+1489 EADIKEIQDDLKKD

-1515 QALKEEVKKLED
+1515 QALKEEVKKLGD

-1552 LNSNNVLNVKVDAGF
+1552 LNSNNLLNVKVDAGF

-1586 AGVIAGNTINASI
+1586 LGVIAGNTINASI
-1599 KAMAKEY
+1599 RAMAKEY
-1606 RGKHK
+1606 RGEHK
-1611 NKKITIDEF
+1611 NKKITIAEF
-1620 TKEIQEYLRNTFVDQ
+1620 TKEIEEYLRNTFVDQ

-1654 AVRKAKIAVKTESKA
+1654 AVRKAKVAVKTKSKA

-1725 ADYDAKVAKANENR
+1725 ADYDAKVNEANKNR
-1739 KNAKKNTIGDK
+1739 KTAKKNTIGNK

-2193 ASDDMSVDALVNNI
+2193 VSDDMSVDALVNNI

-2368 STFSLS
+2368 DTFSLS

-2384 SLGSSLISRIY
+2384 SLGSSLISRLY
-2395 PEDSLSSVWLDTSA
+2395 SEDSLSSVWLDTSA

-2483 IKENDEAYMDEYR
+2483 IKENDEAYMDKYR
-2496 DALEEARD
+2496 GVLEEARD

-2533 FPKAWLKTFQKYMNK
+2533 FPKVWLKTFQKYMNK

-2558 KGVHALVG
+2558 KGVRALVG

-2591 VTRLLSDFI
+2591 VTRLLSEFI

-2658 NEIYGEDIGLRNGEY
+2658 NETYGEDIGLRNGEY

-2702 PYAPVI
+2702 PYAPAVGFSDLVI
-2708 GTLDLLKKK
+2708 KKAR
-2717 TMELRAPEAKT
+2717 ELRAPEAKT

-2781 KKTEEIKTA
+2781 KDAQAKTDAEEIVQKTSILKQMMNSGA
-2790 LTDSQKI
+2790 YTREGIKKE
-2797 SSLRKMRSS
+2797 LRK
-2806 GRYTDKEIN
+2806 
-2815 KAIRIIKDPEYK
+2815 IKDPEYRKAEK
-2827 KAFND
+2827 KIED
-2832 KEEAIKKKI
+2832 DMLKSI
-2841 LDKYGY
+2841 LDKTKYSSRT
-2847 DNKEDFE
+2847 DFE
-2854 RNDEKNYKIE
+2854 KREKENAKNAFKMYDKKREESLKIN
-2864 FGKRSN
+2864 R
-2870 YFQERAESAKIA
+2870 
-2882 NELEKRVNALKD
+2882 ELTNRMDAL
-2894 GVEYAPI
+2894 EYGEQYVP
-2901 KKTRKSS
+2901 KKKKSS
-2908 RSSYTGNSGYTG
+2908 GTFGGGDSFGGSSSFGGSDSFGGGDSFGESDSFGGGN
-2920 NSYTN
+2920 